1 MPHFD
6 MLRAAFWLLAAM
18 IIAQVVVTL
27 AGGGVC
33 FWLFVRLI
41 QPLPVGS
48 CSGFLGQVREMWA
61 EALAAVLA
69 LLLASRGGGP
79 GPPPPPEEPPL

>member
-1 MPHFD
+1 V
-6 MLRAAFWLLAAM
+6 L
-18 IIAQVVVTL
+18 VTL

-33 FWLFVRLI
+33 FWLFIRLI
-41 QPLPVGS
+41 QPLPIGS

-69 LLLASRGGGP
+69 LLLAARGEP
-79 GPPPPPEEPPL
+79 PNPPPPPDPGVE